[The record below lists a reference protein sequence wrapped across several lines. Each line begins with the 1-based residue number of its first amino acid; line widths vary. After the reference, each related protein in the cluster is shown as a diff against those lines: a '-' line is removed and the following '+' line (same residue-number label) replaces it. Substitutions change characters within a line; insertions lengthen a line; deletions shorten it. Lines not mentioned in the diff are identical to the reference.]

1 MNLNWEHPP
10 KTKVSVAEFDGVTKN
25 IETVT
30 RRRRRR
36 RKGKNEAILVGKAME
51 GEE

>member
-1 MNLNWEHPP
+1 MNLSWEHPP

-25 IETVT
+25 IDIVT
-30 RRRRRR
+30 RRRRR
-36 RKGKNEAILVGKAME
+36 RKGKNEALFVGKAME